1 MGKSALITG
10 ITGQDGSYLA
20 EYLLG
25 LGYQVIGMVR
35 RTSLNRMDRIDHIKD
50 QIEIESG
57 DLSDQGSITNIIN
70 EHLPDEIYNLASQS
84 FVYASWKSPI
94 MTGNFT
100 GLGAARVLEA
110 ARILSDKKD
119 FKIYQA
125 SSSEMFG
132 KVREVPQ
139 NENTPF
145 YPRSPYGVA
154 KVYAYW
160 ISVNYRES
168 YDMFVSNGIMYNH
181 ESPRR
186 GIEFV
191 TKKITDGVAQIV
203 TGKKDKL
210 VLGNLDAKRDWGYAK
225 DYVEAMHT
233 ILQQDIAEDFVIC
246 TGEMHS
252 IREFCDTAFSLVD
265 LDYQDYVK
273 SDPKFMRP
281 AEVHSLIGDST
292 KAREK
297 LGWESKTSFADLVK
311 IMLKYDLSIHCDDKH
326 FVILNDKYNWLHN
339 ISK

>member
-1 MGKSALITG
+1 MDKCALITG

-20 EYLLG
+20 EYLLD
-25 LGYQVIGMVR
+25 LGYQVVGMIR
-35 RTSLNRMDRIDHIKD
+35 RTSLNKMDRIDHIKD
-50 QIEIESG
+50 QIEIASG
-57 DLSDQGSITNIIN
+57 DLNDQGSITNIIN
-70 EHLPDEIYNLASQS
+70 EYLPDEIYNLAAQS
-84 FVYASWKSPI
+84 FVHASWKAPI
-94 MTGNFT
+94 TTGDFT

-110 ARILSDKKD
+110 ARVLQDKKK

-139 NENTPF
+139 NEDTPF

-168 YDMFVSNGIMYNH
+168 YDMFVANGIMYNH

-203 TGKKDKL
+203 AGKKEKL
-210 VLGNLDAKRDWGYAK
+210 TLGNLDVERDWGYSK
-225 DYVEAMHT
+225 DYVETMHT
-233 ILQQDIAEDFVIC
+233 MLQRDIPEDFVIC
-246 TGEMHS
+246 TGETRS

-265 LDYQDYVK
+265 LDYQKYVET
-273 SDPKFMRP
+273 DPRFMRP
-281 AEVHSLIGDST
+281 AEVYSLLGDPT

-297 LGWESKTSFADLVK
+297 LDWKPKTSFVDLVK
-311 IMLKYDLSIHCDDKH
+311 IMLKEDLYVHCTDPD
-326 FVILNDKYNWLHN
+326 LEEQLGDRYPWLWDM
-339 ISK
+339 K

>member
-1 MGKSALITG
+1 VDKCALITG

-20 EYLLG
+20 EYLLD
-25 LGYQVIGMVR
+25 LGYQVVGMIR
-35 RTSLNRMDRIDHIKD
+35 RTSLNKMDRIDHIKD
-50 QIEIESG
+50 QIEIASG
-57 DLSDQGSITNIIN
+57 DLNDQGSITNIIN
-70 EHLPDEIYNLASQS
+70 EYLPDEIYNLAAQS
-84 FVYASWKSPI
+84 FVHASWKAPI
-94 MTGNFT
+94 TTGDFT

-110 ARILSDKKD
+110 ARVLQDKKK

-139 NENTPF
+139 NEDTPF

-168 YDMFVSNGIMYNH
+168 YDMFVANGIMYNH

-203 TGKKDKL
+203 AGKKEKL
-210 VLGNLDAKRDWGYAK
+210 TLGNLDVERDWGYSK
-225 DYVEAMHT
+225 DYVETMHT
-233 ILQQDIAEDFVIC
+233 MLQRDIPEDFVIC
-246 TGEMHS
+246 TGETRS

-265 LDYQDYVK
+265 LDYQKYVET
-273 SDPKFMRP
+273 DPRFMRP
-281 AEVHSLIGDST
+281 AEVYSLLGDPT

-297 LGWESKTSFADLVK
+297 LDWKPKTSFVDLVK
-311 IMLKYDLSIHCDDKH
+311 IMLKEDLYVHCTDPD
-326 FVILNDKYNWLHN
+326 LEEQLGDRYPWLWDM
-339 ISK
+339 K